1 MEFLASLNF
10 ELGTSPYELHRTYE
24 LLLNHCYAYPDLM
37 ALAEPAELERI
48 HRQSMKYRDLVMT
61 QVSGDAVMGSPLSP
75 PVAPVATVAEDE
87 KMEGNMEDAAGPA
100 APLSTQKGTAL
111 PTPPA
116 SPDSPVEAPLKTSL
130 GVEKQPAMKT
140 QLPMPPPPVVMN
152 KVDVTMR
159 NNSAPL
165 LHFGHLSH
173 HQHQQQQQL
182 YQQQYYMQQQQQQ
195 KYYQNAAM
203 MTRGVAPPYPSQEA
217 MAVTGTNAYGLP
229 RSTSG
234 SRPLTTMMD
243 HLKQERASSMSPS
256 MKIHPVFSRQTCRSI
271 DHYPAV
277 ATEPWRQGSPLIG
290 SMRS

>member
-48 HRQSMKYRDLVMT
+48 HRQSLKYRDLVMT
-61 QVSGDAVMGSPLSP
+61 QVSGDTVMEAPLTP
-75 PVAPVATVAEDE
+75 PAAPVVAAKQDE
-87 KMEGNMEDAAGPA
+87 TMEEKIEDAAGPA
-100 APLSTQKGTAL
+100 VPTSDQKGAAL

-116 SPDSPVEAPLKTSL
+116 SPDSPIEAPLKATL
-130 GVEKQPAMKT
+130 KVEDKPAMKT
-140 QLPMPPPPVVMN
+140 RLPMPPPPAVMN

-165 LHFGHLSH
+165 LHFGQLAH
-173 HQHQQQQQL
+173 HQQQQQL

-195 KYYQNAAM
+195 KYYQNAATM
-203 MTRGVAPPYPSQEA
+203 GGGFAPSYPSET
-217 MAVTGTNAYGLP
+217 TGLNAYGLP

-271 DHYPAV
+271 DHYPTA